1 LVTRIQEPEG
11 PGGYPDDGASTP
23 RTFQLWILA
32 LDFRK
37 KSGSRSYL
45 QHPDGSGAKI
55 IIGGIAMS
63 GQLFWTT
70 GPFAISPLKSG
81 VPTKKKK
88 TKSAARKAAVV
99 TAQILEQ
106 LKDYQK

>member
-63 GQLFWTT
+63 GPTFFDDRSFRN
-70 GPFAISPLKSG
+70 FAF
-81 VPTKKKK
+81 KKWRANEEEKK
-88 TKSAARKAAVV
+88 
-99 TAQILEQ
+99 
-106 LKDYQK
+106 